1 MAARAQSFSLLH
13 SYICYT
19 ISQNLSILKPPFF
32 RTIDCGLLK
41 RVVNP
46 AEE

>member
-1 MAARAQSFSLLH
+1 MAARAQGFSLLH

-19 ISQNLSILKPPFF
+19 FTHNITILKPPFF
-32 RTIDCGLLK
+32 RTSDCGLPK

-46 AEE
+46 AKE

>member
-19 ISQNLSILKPPFF
+19 ISHNLTISKPSFS
-32 RTIDCGLLK
+32 RTFDCGLPK
-41 RVVNP
+41 RVANP
-46 AEE
+46 AKE